1 MASMKDIGKRI
12 YNLKNTREK
21 RRYYVFLLRA
31 MLHRG
36 ELRELCAVGK
46 AITGK
51 IFFADIWSKMAALY
65 HME

>member
-36 ELRELCAVGK
+36 ELRELVN
-46 AITGK
+46 
-51 IFFADIWSKMAALY
+51 FFIINLRFQSVYSL
-65 HME
+65 